1 MIWKDLRRFF
11 SVVLL
16 VCCILTALTAE
27 QQYGQSERIHLVTH
41 ALTYLGTPYRYG
53 GRSIKGMDCS
63 GFVSCSVAG
72 ILDMKIPRSSDAIAE
87 YTKRITDAEIQP
99 GDLLFFKTTSRIS
112 HTGIYIGGGKFIHS
126 ASDGPHTGV
135 IISSIQESYWKKT
148 YRFAGSI
155 LKPEELFF
163 AESAIP
169 FFSRT
174 QENCPFAP
182 AIEKVISETVKKI
195 PKKS

>member
-1 MIWKDLRRFF
+1 MIWKDLQRFF
-11 SVVLL
+11 SLVLL
-16 VCCILTALTAE
+16 VCSIRTALTAE
-27 QQYGQSERIHLVTH
+27 QQDRQSERINLVIH

-53 GRSIKGMDCS
+53 GRSAKGMDCS

>member
-1 MIWKDLRRFF
+1 MIWKDLQRFF
-11 SVVLL
+11 SLVLL
-16 VCCILTALTAE
+16 VCSIRTALTAE
-27 QQYGQSERIHLVTH
+27 QQDRQSERINLVIH

-53 GRSIKGMDCS
+53 GRSAKGMDCS

-163 AESAIP
+163 AESALP